1 MNNYSF
7 NKSKKFFEKASKL
20 IPMASQTYSK
30 SYVNFDLNKSPMFL
44 DRGNGSYV
52 WDIDNNKYLDYIM
65 ALLPNILGYN
75 DKEINNSINRQLKKG
90 ISFSLATTLEYEL
103 AKLLVEIV
111 PSADMVRF
119 AKNGS
124 DVTGAAIRL
133 SRAITSR
140 KKIIVCGYHGWH
152 DWYIGSTEK
161 DLGVP
166 EEIKKL
172 TVSVEFNN
180 FKKIKSLFERGPRE
194 YAALI
199 IEPEGSEIQNN
210 NFLKKIRAITKK
222 YKTILIFDEIV
233 SGFRVDIGGAQ
244 KKYNVIPDLTTL
256 GKAMAN
262 GMPLSALVGKRKF
275 MKLNEEIFF
284 SGTFSGE
291 ALSLA
296 ASLATIK
303 KLKNENI
310 TEQLLEHGFKLK
322 NDLNNEI
329 SSLNLDDVLEFQG
342 PDWRPFLK
350 VTKKEYI
357 NKNLMQKIRNEFI
370 NEGILFG
377 TALNLSLPH
386 IKQNIYELTLKK
398 TSNVLKQVKKSINAN
413 NFGSSS
419 KIKKIFNVRN
429 NIKQ

>member
-1 MNNYSF
+1 
-7 NKSKKFFEKASKL
+7 
-20 IPMASQTYSK
+20 
-30 SYVNFDLNKSPMFL
+30 
-44 DRGNGSYV
+44 
-52 WDIDNNKYLDYIM
+52 
-65 ALLPNILGYN
+65 
-75 DKEINNSINRQLKKG
+75 
-90 ISFSLATTLEYEL
+90 
-103 AKLLVEIV
+103 
-111 PSADMVRF
+111 
-119 AKNGS
+119 
-124 DVTGAAIRL
+124 
-133 SRAITSR
+133 
-140 KKIIVCGYHGWH
+140 
-152 DWYIGSTEK
+152 
-161 DLGVP
+161 
-166 EEIKKL
+166 
-172 TVSVEFNN
+172 
-180 FKKIKSLFERGPRE
+180 
-194 YAALI
+194 
-199 IEPEGSEIQNN
+199 
-210 NFLKKIRAITKK
+210 
-222 YKTILIFDEIV
+222 
-233 SGFRVDIGGAQ
+233 
-244 KKYNVIPDLTTL
+244 
-256 GKAMAN
+256 MAN

>member
-180 FKKIKSLFERGPRE
+180 FKKIKSLFERGPRD

-419 KIKKIFNVRN
+419 KINKIFNVRN